1 MYRLLDRE
9 LDIEGKYRCDC
20 FAVSSLVIADFHKSE
35 T

>member
-9 LDIEGKYRCDC
+9 QDIEGQYPCDC
-20 FAVSSLVIADFHKSE
+20 FAVSLASADFHKSE